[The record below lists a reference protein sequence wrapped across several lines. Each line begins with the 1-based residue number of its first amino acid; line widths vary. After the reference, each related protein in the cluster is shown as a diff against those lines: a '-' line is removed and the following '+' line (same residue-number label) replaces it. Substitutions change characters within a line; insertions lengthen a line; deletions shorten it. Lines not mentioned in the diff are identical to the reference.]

1 MTIEIAPTNEQ
12 AFQQFKPLIEKYN
25 AEKVEQMKSYDPE
38 FYVKCISTIPSDAE
52 LDSQSIDPRQYL
64 GQLLDASELK
74 IVNDY
79 TINDLLSKQLDGSL
93 TAVEIANAFIKSAII
108 AQLTTNCIM
117 QFLIPNAMDKA
128 AKLDVYLKENGKL
141 VGPMHGIPISLK
153 EHLSFKGEI
162 THASYVS
169 LLSSVTPKH
178 ALTVDI
184 FDKQGALYHVRTA
197 QPQTIMHLDTWNII
211 TGRTRNPRS
220 TKLSPGGSSGGESA
234 AIGMHGSVIGIGT
247 DIGGS
252 IRCPA
257 AFAGI
262 CGMRPTVKR
271 VSLLDVTPS
280 SGGQESI
287 VPTIGPLARSI
298 EELDY
303 FMKHYINDG
312 KPWESDTT
320 SIPIPWREAELP
332 QKIKV
337 GVLYTDNLVTPYP
350 AIVRGMKTVAEQLA
364 KHSDTFEIV
373 DLAPYWFSEQEMLDI
388 YTTNLV
394 LYTIDGNKGQL
405 SLTEKSGEPILP
417 LTEHYFKFGGG
428 KPLSAFENRQHNHVR
443 DVNQQRIFEEFFK
456 KTSSS
461 LGLDFILSPT
471 NVSPAEIP
479 AESFYWGYT
488 SFWNLFDYPNVIFPS
503 GVSHDVELDSHVD
516 EGSLLSNEY
525 EKKVWYNTNGSLRYD
540 ASQFINAPVGLQL
553 TGKRYDDENVVA
565 AVKKITKALGVG
577 RQ

>member
-1 MTIEIAPTNEQ
+1 MTVDITPTSEIFLQ
-12 AFQQFKPLIEKYN
+12 KYKPLIDKYN
-25 AEKVEQMKSYDPE
+25 ADKVSQMKSYNPE
-38 FYVKCISTIPSDAE
+38 FYSKCASVIPSDAE
-52 LDSQSIDPRQYL
+52 LDSQSIDPKAFL
-64 GQLLDASELK
+64 AELLTDSELK

-79 TINDLLSKQLDGSL
+79 TIEDLLSKQVDGSL
-93 TAVEIANAFIKSAII
+93 TAVEIANAYIKSAII
-108 AQLTTNCIM
+108 AQLATNCIM
-117 QFLIPNAMDKA
+117 QFLISYALEKA
-128 AKLDVYLKENGKL
+128 AKLDTYLKENGKL

-153 EHLSFKGEI
+153 EHLSFKGEV

-169 LLSSVTPKH
+169 LLDSISSKH
-178 ALTVDI
+178 ALTVEI
-184 FDKQGALYHVRTA
+184 FDQQGALYHVRTA
-197 QPQTIMHLDTWNII
+197 QPQTIMHLDTWNMI

-234 AIGMHGSVIGIGT
+234 TVGMHGSIMGVGT

-262 CGMRPTVKR
+262 YGMRPTTKR
-271 VSLLDVTPS
+271 VSLLNSTPGF
-280 SGGQESI
+280 GGQESI

-303 FMKHYINDG
+303 FMEHYINDG
-312 KPWESDTT
+312 KPWESDPT
-320 SIPIPWREAELP
+320 SVPVLWRKVELP
-332 QKIKV
+332 TKIKI

-350 AIVRGMKTVAEQLA
+350 SIFRGMRTVVDELK

-373 DLAPYWFSEQEMLDI
+373 DLTPHWFSEQEMLEI

-405 SLTEKSGEPILP
+405 SLVEKSGEPILP
-417 LTEHYFKFGGG
+417 LTQHFFKFGGG
-428 KPLSAFENRQHNHVR
+428 EALSAYQNRQHNEIR
-443 DVNQQRIFEEFFK
+443 DDNQLKIFEEFFK
-456 KTSSS
+456 KASSS

-471 NVSPAEIP
+471 NVAPAEVP

-503 GVSHDVELDSHVD
+503 GVTHDVELDSGVD
-516 EGSLLSNEY
+516 EKNLLSNEY
-525 EKKVWYNTNGSLRYD
+525 EKKVWFKDDGSLRYD
-540 ASQFINAPVGLQL
+540 AAQFVNAPVGLQL
-553 TGKRYDDENVVA
+553 TGKRFDDESVVA
-565 AVKKITKALGVG
+565 AVKKITKVLNVG